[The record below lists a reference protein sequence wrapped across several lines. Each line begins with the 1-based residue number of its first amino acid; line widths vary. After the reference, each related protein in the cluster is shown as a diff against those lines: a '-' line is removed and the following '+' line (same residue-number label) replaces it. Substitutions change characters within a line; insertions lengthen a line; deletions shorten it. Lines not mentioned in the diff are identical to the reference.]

1 MNTKAE
7 IEISARASHG
17 LQTTTLAGI
26 NRPGVYVTERGDMLR
41 VASSFMAAGRVP
53 SVARDALVTRV
64 SDDPCE
70 PVSECRRVASGAG
83 LPFNF

>member
-7 IEISARASHG
+7 METRSRTQHG
-17 LQTTTLAGI
+17 LQTTPLAGI
-26 NRPGVYVTERGDMLR
+26 TRAGVYVTERGDMLR
-41 VASSFMAAGRVP
+41 VASSFMAGGQVP
-53 SVARDALVTRV
+53 SVARDGLVTRL
-64 SDDPCE
+64 SEDPCE